1 MSTIFHCHHVRA
13 IDFCSARWLHVI
25 LCRFKLDPN
34 PPSYGST
41 YSSGGHPGYSAAA
54 AAAAAADTA
63 DLYSRAGGGQGS
75 SHSPPAYPDTHPVV
89 TTAGAAASSVGH
101 ANNSLDSTG
110 YSSQL
115 SNMVA
120 QGSTAAAA
128 THSGLFQPSS
138 SKLEYILSLRI
149 FGISREQNI
158 WLL

>member
-1 MSTIFHCHHVRA
+1 MSPCTRDRCLFRL
-13 IDFCSARWLHVI
+13 WLHVI

-63 DLYSRAGGGQGS
+63 DIYSRAGSGQGS

-101 ANNSLDSTG
+101 ATNNNSLDSTG

-158 WLL
+158 LFL